1 MKNHAQQK
9 MPLNLDCGNITPSYL
24 RALRVVVL
32 KATVIRLRRKPL
44 MASNL

>member
-1 MKNHAQQK
+1 MKNHSQQK